1 MPGYTGNDF
10 KKKHD
15 LQKTRQGEKRERKGG
30 KMLKQNR
37 EQNGE
42 DGGRVRYYVYSNEF
56 YLFMFSIDIGK
67 GKGSARN
74 RTPSAEI
81 QRWI

>member
-42 DGGRVRYYVYSNEF
+42 DGEGGFDTTNILMSF
-56 YLFMFSIDIGK
+56 TFLCFLSI
-67 GKGSARN
+67 
-74 RTPSAEI
+74 
-81 QRWI
+81 